1 MTTIT
6 PINEGIGAS
15 KNTAPRA
22 AAYVRMSTDH
32 QQFSIANQLQV
43 ISEYAVS
50 HGIEIVR
57 TYSDPARSGLTL
69 QGRDALKQLIADVV
83 SGQADFT
90 TILVYDVSR
99 WGRFQDTD
107 ESAHFEFI
115 CRKAGV
121 AVEYC
126 AEEFQNDGS
135 ALGALVKSIK
145 RVMAA
150 EYSRELSAKVARAQA
165 RLARLGFHQGG
176 TAGFGLRR
184 MLVDRDGVPKCML
197 KVGETK
203 HLHDDRVI
211 LVPGPK
217 EEIRIV
223 RKIFRMYNE
232 QGFSPTRIAQI
243 LNKQGY
249 RTERGNSWGDDG
261 VRGLLRC
268 ERFIG
273 NLIYNISSYRLGQKR
288 ILNRKEQWVRI
299 KGAIKPI
306 IKTNDFAIA
315 QKKLDTG
322 REIDDRDLLNHLTAV
337 WCVTGHLSCVTMSR
351 VPHTPAPNT
360 YTRRFGSLENAFDIL
375 GYRRTHTYRYKD
387 ISNHLCRID
396 RELICNLTS
405 IVPRQGGT
413 IRVHPESQVLE
424 IDGGVRVGN
433 VIVPF
438 TKHRDYRNERAFR
451 GWILR
456 LEFFPSQS
464 QLLLIVRMNLS
475 NTKILDYHLVPRT
488 VVPGR
493 SMRLTEATISQFSR
507 YRLKSLSN
515 FYEACRALSATQTSQ
530 LSYN

>member
-1 MTTIT
+1 
-6 PINEGIGAS
+6 
-15 KNTAPRA
+15 
-22 AAYVRMSTDH
+22 
-32 QQFSIANQLQV
+32 
-43 ISEYAVS
+43 
-50 HGIEIVR
+50 
-57 TYSDPARSGLTL
+57 
-69 QGRDALKQLIADVV
+69 V

-99 WGRFQDTD
+99 WGPFQDTD

-135 ALGALVKSIK
+135 ALGAFVKSIK

-150 EYSRELSAKVARAQA
+150 EYSREFSAKVARAQA
-165 RLARLGFHQGG
+165 RFARLGFHQGG

-217 EEIRIV
+217 EEIKIV

-249 RTERGNSWGDDG
+249 RTERGNYWGDDG

-273 NLIYNISSYRLGQKR
+273 NHIYNISLYRLGQKR
-288 ILNRKEQWVRI
+288 ILDRKEQWVRI

-315 QKKLDTG
+315 QK
-322 REIDDRDLLNHLTAV
+322 N
-337 WCVTGHLSCVTMSR
+337 
-351 VPHTPAPNT
+351 
-360 YTRRFGSLENAFDIL
+360 
-375 GYRRTHTYRYKD
+375 
-387 ISNHLCRID
+387 
-396 RELICNLTS
+396 
-405 IVPRQGGT
+405 
-413 IRVHPESQVLE
+413 
-424 IDGGVRVGN
+424 
-433 VIVPF
+433 
-438 TKHRDYRNERAFR
+438 
-451 GWILR
+451 WIPV
-456 LEFFPSQS
+456 E
-464 QLLLIVRMNLS
+464 
-475 NTKILDYHLVPRT
+475 K
-488 VVPGR
+488 
-493 SMRLTEATISQFSR
+493 
-507 YRLKSLSN
+507 
-515 FYEACRALSATQTSQ
+515 
-530 LSYN
+530 